1 MIKRNPLNI
10 DWSTNDQL
18 QKIAKKN
25 IDVHYEIHNL
35 DRENS
40 INHECQKIEVAIT
53 VLYEYLTENEITFS
67 LKL

>member
-10 DWSTNDQL
+10 DLSTNDQL

-40 INHECQKIEVAIT
+40 INHD
-53 VLYEYLTENEITFS
+53 S
-67 LKL
+67 